1 MPNPIAD
8 YLFLASLFV
17 PATGI
22 LAGVVYLLVPSRSR
36 ADSRTQAVEAKAH
49 G

>member
-1 MPNPIAD
+1 MSHPIAD

-17 PATGI
+17 PTAGI
-22 LAGVVYLLVPSRSR
+22 LVGVIYLLVPSRLQSQAR
-36 ADSRTQAVEAKAH
+36 AQTMEAKAH

>member
-1 MPNPIAD
+1 MAYPVAA

-17 PATGI
+17 PTAGI
-22 LAGVVYLLVPSRSR
+22 VLGVIYVLLPAQRSGE
-36 ADSRTQAVEAKAH
+36 QAHAMEAKAH